1 MDQRQR
7 ALPRA
12 RGHLGATVRE
22 LVERLGRMEGVPLAT
37 RVVANGA
44 MGFVVHMVKEMCGF
58 LGNLSFDQHV
68 NTGYVLF
75 KGTWVNHIFLQGHK
89 KLNSLLAGS
98 EMVFQLVT

>member
-1 MDQRQR
+1 MAMDDVLLENGAGLSHSELFSIQSHHRRQR

-75 KGTWVNHIFLQGHK
+75 KGLK
-89 KLNSLLAGS
+89 
-98 EMVFQLVT
+98 